1 VVGAVSLTDFG
12 DEGVGRAE
20 RTAKMSVQA
29 AADKLAT
36 GRGTMRHT
44 PGPTRR
50 RVLTDAAAALALL
63 AGSRAGAAQADYPN
77 RPVRVIVPY
86 PPGGGADTVARIL
99 FTRLSERFGQQ
110 FVIDN
115 RGGAG
120 GTIGA
125 GAAVQALRDGYTIL
139 YDATAFS
146 VNPFLYPR
154 LPYDTL
160 KDFEPVFLASLVAN
174 LLVVHPSVEA
184 KTVADV
190 IAIAKAAPGG
200 LDWAS
205 SGNGTVQ
212 HLSLEMF
219 RHMTGV
225 KLNHV
230 PYRGGG
236 PALNDLIG
244 GQVKFFFSNGA
255 ASIGHV
261 QGGALKAIAHTGRGR
276 LGTLPDLPAVAETLP
291 GFEAYEWNGVF
302 VLAGTPPPVAQKLN
316 AGLNDVIGQPE
327 VIARLQALNVEFRA
341 NTPDEFRAFVAA
353 EMEKWSRVVREAN
366 IKLG

>member
-1 VVGAVSLTDFG
+1 MPT
-12 DEGVGRAE
+12 EGTVHD
-20 RTAKMSVQA
+20 SNY
-29 AADKLAT
+29 L
-36 GRGTMRHT
+36 
-44 PGPTRR
+44 TRR
-50 RVLTDAAAALALL
+50 RLLQASAGALPLL
-63 AGSRAGAAQADYPN
+63 LGRSAGAAEYPT
-77 RPVRVIVPY
+77 RPVKVVIPY
-86 PPGGGADTVARIL
+86 PPAGGADTVGRIL
-99 FTRLSERFGQQ
+99 FQKLGELWGQQ

-120 GTIGA
+120 GTL
-125 GAAVQALRDGYTIL
+125 GAAVAAKAGTDGYGIL

-146 VNPFLYPR
+146 VNPSLYPH
-154 LPYDTL
+154 LPYDTV
-160 KDFEPVFLASLVAN
+160 KDFEPVFLASLVPN
-174 LLVVHPSVEA
+174 LLVVHPSVPA
-184 KTVADV
+184 KTVDDV

-219 RHMTGV
+219 RQRTGV
-225 KLNHV
+225 KLNHI

-261 QGGALKAIAHTGRGR
+261 QGGVLKAIAHTGRGR
-276 LGTLPDLPAVAETLP
+276 LATLPDLPAVAETLP

-302 VLAGTPPPVAQKLN
+302 VPAGTAPEIVHKLN
-316 AGLNDVIGQPE
+316 AGLNTVLRQPDVA
-327 VIARLQALNVEFRA
+327 ARLKQLNVEFRE
-341 NTPDEFRAFVAA
+341 NSPEEFRAFVAS
-353 EMEKWSRVVREAN
+353 EMEKWGRVVREAN

>member
-1 VVGAVSLTDFG
+1 
-12 DEGVGRAE
+12 
-20 RTAKMSVQA
+20 M
-29 AADKLAT
+29 KLS
-36 GRGTMRHT
+36 
-44 PGPTRR
+44 RR
-50 RVLTDAAAALALL
+50 RFLHLAAGAAALPAF
-63 AGSRAGAAQADYPN
+63 SRIARAQTYPT

-86 PPGGGADTVARIL
+86 PPAGGSDTVSRIL
-99 FTRLSERFGQQ
+99 FQKLGEMWGTQ

-125 GAAVQALRDGYTIL
+125 AIAAKAERDGHTVL
-139 YDATAFS
+139 YDSTAHS
-146 VNPFLYPR
+146 VNPFLYPK
-154 LPYDTL
+154 LPYDTVA
-160 KDFEPVFLASLVAN
+160 DFHAVFLASLVPN
-174 LLVVHPSVEA
+174 LLVINNSVSA
-184 KTVADV
+184 KTVDDV
-190 IAIAKAAPGG
+190 IANAKAAPGG

-219 RHMTGV
+219 RERTGV
-225 KLNHV
+225 KLNHI

-244 GQVKFFFSNGA
+244 GQVKYFFANGA

-261 QGGALKAIAHTGRGR
+261 QGGVIKAIAHTGRGR
-276 LGTLPDLPAVAETLP
+276 LGTLPDLPAMAESLA

-302 VLAGTPPPVAQKLN
+302 VPSGTPIEVIQKLN
-316 AGLNDVIGQPE
+316 IGLNAVLRQPDI
-327 VIARLQALNVEFRA
+327 IARLKQLNVEFRE
-341 NTPDEFRAFVAA
+341 NTPAEFRAFVAA
-353 EMEKWSRVVREAN
+353 EMEKWARVIKEAN